1 MANRVLV
8 RGGRVIDPATGL
20 DGKRDLFIENGRV
33 VEVGENLP
41 KTLAETVID
50 AEGLVVTPG
59 FIDLHAHLREPG
71 QEWKEDIESGS
82 LAAVAGGITSVCC
95 MANTD
100 PVNDNPVVTRYI
112 VERGREVGLCDVF
125 PVGAITKGLKGEEL
139 AEIGLMVK
147 AGIVAISD
155 DGETPKDSKVM
166 RNAMDYARSLGI
178 PVFTHSEDKSL
189 SAGGHVNEGPI
200 SSALGIPGMPPEA
213 EEIGTVRDLT
223 LAKLTGVR
231 IHVCHVSCRGALKA
245 IERAKKDGVKVTCEV
260 TPHHFTLTEEAVE
273 EFNTNAKMCPPLRSV
288 QDREA
293 CRLAL
298 KSGLAEVIATDHA
311 PHSEDEKLVEFCKAP
326 FGIIGFQT
334 LLPLSLELVRLGYL
348 TLSQMVEKLS
358 TNPAKVIGK
367 ADLGTLKVGARANVT
382 IFDPEEEFTLTRE
395 VILSKSV
402 NTPFLNK
409 TLKGRVKWTIYN
421 GKIVFKS

>member
-273 EFNTNAKMCPPLRSV
+273 EFNTNAKMCPPLRSA

-409 TLKGRVKWTIYN
+409 TLKGRVKWTVYN

>member
-273 EFNTNAKMCPPLRSV
+273 EFNTNAKMCPPLRSA